1 MKQRFWNGCLFLLS
15 FALMKAP
22 ETLICLSSTK
32 TQFNVWSGHVTLYE
46 FNLPSWKSV
55 RGILCVHTT
64 DATGHPPPPHVTRVL
79 VSIVQY

>member
-55 RGILCVHTT
+55 RGILRV
-64 DATGHPPPPHVTRVL
+64 DATGHPPPPHVTCVL